1 MLPNARFVSLYS
13 YDEWDDCIDMFDALH
28 PQTILAYGMN
38 GRDLTIPHGAPIRL
52 RLERQLGYKSMKYLQ
67 RIVVR
72 EDFNDGGLNGS
83 IQNGWAWYVGI

>member
-1 MLPNARFVSLYS
+1 
-13 YDEWDDCIDMFDALH
+13 
-28 PQTILAYGMN
+28 MN